1 VLPSVLHDK
10 IYFGITFINT
20 TKMYKY
26 TLLLLLFVSH
36 SIFAT
41 DAEFK
46 TDTKMLSIPTVIVG
60 DQLLY
65 DAKLHLNDQGL
76 FSIVSY
82 DETSVGNNATNKP
95 LLINGTG
102 TVTHILADDT
112 EGSQHQKFILSL
124 ANGQTLLI
132 SHNID
137 LAPRIGSLKKR
148 DIVSFYGEYVWNE
161 KGGLVHWT
169 HHDPAG
175 NHEGG
180 WLRHNDVIYQ

>member
-1 VLPSVLHDK
+1 
-10 IYFGITFINT
+10 
-20 TKMYKY
+20 MYKY

-36 SIFAT
+36 SIFAA
-41 DAEFK
+41 DPEFK

-65 DAKLHLNDQGL
+65 DAKLHLNDHGL
-76 FSIVSY
+76 FSIDSY
-82 DETSVGNNATNKP
+82 SETSTSNSATNTP

-102 TVTHILADDT
+102 IVTHILADDT

-124 ANGQTLLI
+124 ANGKTLLI

-137 LAPRIGSLKKR
+137 LAPRISSLKKQ

-180 WLRHNDVIYQ
+180 WLRHNGVIYQ